1 MLQVRHRYLHLFF
14 VILYTHFISLLNL
27 QIPNSH
33 ETADSPVDAI
43 PKNDKLIDWSQVSQM
58 HISTL
63 LISIVNSQFECNA
76 VTVFYIFFFFLK
88 KNCILHILTGIILC
102 IRTFSENQ
110 HFWPFQDSL
119 MRKLTP
125 LLFLMYTHHLLSFS
139 IFYFVDVS
147 VFF

>member
-1 MLQVRHRYLHLFF
+1 MLKVRRRYLHFFF
-14 VILYTHFISLLNL
+14 VILYTQFISLLNL

-63 LISIVNSQFECNA
+63 LISVVNSQFECYA
-76 VTVFYIFFFFLK
+76 VTH
-88 KNCILHILTGIILC
+88 ILHILIGIVLC

-110 HFWPFQDSL
+110 HFWLFQANL
-119 MRKLTP
+119 MLKLML

-139 IFYFVDVS
+139 IFYCVDVY